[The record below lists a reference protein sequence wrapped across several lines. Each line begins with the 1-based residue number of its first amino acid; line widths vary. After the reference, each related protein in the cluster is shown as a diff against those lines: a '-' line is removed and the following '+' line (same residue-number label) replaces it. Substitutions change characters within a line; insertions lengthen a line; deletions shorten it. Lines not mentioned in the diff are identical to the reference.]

1 MVTFGERSFLLKLAL
16 ITDGITPYVMGGM
29 QRHSANLAKY
39 LTLAGIEVSLL
50 HCVPY
55 GENPPSAEKVNEE
68 LFGPLAKV
76 ELKEVIC
83 LEFPK
88 NGKFPGHYIR
98 RSYSYSKMVT
108 DALDYSKIDFIYAK
122 GFAAW
127 DILKRKKKGQSFP
140 PVGVKFHGYEMFQ
153 LSPSLK
159 QKVDGALLRPPTKW
173 NNVNADYVFSYG
185 GKITELIKEL
195 GVTDD
200 KILEFTSGIDS
211 NVIRKDDRL
220 NPIAPVKFVFVGRSE
235 IRKGVNEIHEAIQ
248 LLIEAG
254 ENFEAHFIGPIVPF
268 IENDALIFHGTKSSL
283 NDITLILDQMDVLLC
298 PSHSEGMPNVII
310 EGMARE
316 LAVLTTK
323 VGAIEVIVN
332 DENGV
337 FCSPGNAQS
346 LHEAMLKFIHMNK
359 DSLKKMRTTSKKI
372 VIESLAWERLAESL
386 SKKLISIKS

>member
-1 MVTFGERSFLLKLAL
+1 MKLAL
-16 ITDGITPYVMGGM
+16 LTDGITPYVMGGM

-39 LTLAGIEVSLL
+39 LTLAGIEVSLV
-50 HCVPY
+50 HCVHH
-55 GENPPSAEKVNEE
+55 GENPPSTKEVNDE

-88 NGKFPGHYIR
+88 NGQIPGHYIR
-98 RSYSYSKMVT
+98 RSYAYSKMVT
-108 DALDYSKIDFIYAK
+108 KALDYSKIDFVYAK
-122 GFAAW
+122 GFSAW
-127 DILKRKKKGQSFP
+127 NILKRKQKGETFP

-153 LSPSLK
+153 LLPSFK

-185 GKITELIKEL
+185 GKISELILQL
-195 GVTDD
+195 GVS
-200 KILEFTSGIDS
+200 KENILEFTSGIDS
-211 NVIRKDDRL
+211 SIIRKEKMRSYK
-220 NPIAPVKFVFVGRSE
+220 APVKFIFIGRSE
-235 IRKGVNEIHEAIQ
+235 IRKGVREIEQSIN

-254 ENFEAHFIGPIVPF
+254 ENFEAHFVGPIKPF
-268 IENDALIFHGTKSSL
+268 IQNDAVIFHGSKSSL
-283 NDITLILDQMDVLLC
+283 NEITLILDQMDVLLC

-332 DENGV
+332 EENGV
-337 FCSPGNAQS
+337 FCSPGNVQS
-346 LHEAMLKFIHMNK
+346 LNEAMLKFIRM
-359 DSLKKMRTTSKKI
+359 DEASLKNLKTKSKRT
-372 VIESLAWERLAESL
+372 VLERLVWEKLAESL
-386 SKKLISIKS
+386 TKKLISIKP